1 MKQISTYSAWQNW
14 RDNAPVES
22 TTIIINK
29 PLPKDFEMG
38 EWLAFQDEEA
48 QKIVDALVQALPG
61 GVTNRVACLLMTRM
75 VGALY
80 GPLESK

>member
-1 MKQISTYSAWQNW
+1 
-14 RDNAPVES
+14 
-22 TTIIINK
+22 
-29 PLPKDFEMG
+29 MG

-75 VGALY
+75 VGAL
-80 GPLESK
+80 GIPLESK